1 MASDHKELEQ
11 LQSELLRSLKS
22 WNPFER
28 MNVEFLKESI
38 AIIKEEETRQ
48 REEEKRQREEEKR
61 QREEE
66 KRQKDE
72 RMFEETRKREEE
84 KRQRDEKMFEETRQ
98 REEEKRQREEEK
110 RQKDERMFE
119 ETRKR
124 EEEKRQ
130 REEEMKVISLMYS
143 EVTGQEPTEITRH
156 IFDTYYR
163 FSDKRIIGY
172 NELHPSKYCKIQNF
186 DDLKESEVYYVEY
199 INSEQNFGGY
209 SKIEGNIQTH
219 DCVRSILSGE
229 VNIPP
234 FSCSNDTNIYYE
246 FNIIPPS
253 TASAN
258 FQNLTFRFPIRPDA
272 LLVNGNSWLLI
283 ESKHACKIKDEI
295 NFFEKVNFI
304 RKHIGEKWVTK
315 ELSTPLH
322 ILAAVCSVDQFTES
336 DMSPPSLLRIVRSF
350 QGYELVLERL

>member
-1 MASDHKELEQ
+1 MIGILLFFGVMVQTYKSFRGPFLGHRHHHRMKRSMASDHKELEQ

-38 AIIKEEETRQ
+38 AIVKEEETRQ

-61 QREEE
+61 Q
-66 KRQKDE
+66 
-72 RMFEETRKREEE
+72 
-84 KRQRDEKMFEETRQ
+84 
-98 REEEKRQREEEK
+98 
-110 RQKDERMFE
+110 
-119 ETRKR
+119 R